1 MTCCGSSFWTAS
13 LSLSTSSSSF
23 CLQRVPKS
31 CWRVLCAGSCA
42 VEDESCCGAG
52 DDIDGGERQHK
63 EDDKDV
69 SGDEEQIIVKR

>member
-1 MTCCGSSFWTAS
+1 M
-13 LSLSTSSSSF
+13 
-23 CLQRVPKS
+23 
-31 CWRVLCAGSCA
+31 LCAGSCA